1 MKLVAENKRARFEY
15 EFIETYEAGIVLTGD
30 EIKSVRLG
38 HFSIVDTYGYV
49 KNEEC
54 FLRNSYIKEYSNSFD
69 AGRSGDT
76 SRRDRKLLLH
86 KDEILKIKKKIEQDR
101 LTIVPTK
108 AYFSGSNIK
117 VEIAVARGKKLYDKR
132 ESLKQK
138 DLDRRL
144 KWKFELYSK
153 HEALRDI
160 NSKWNEIKKNSL
172 TRKK

>member
-15 EFIETYEAGIVLTGD
+15 ELLETYEAGIVLTGD

-38 HFSIVDTYGYV
+38 HFSIVDTYGYI
-49 KNEEC
+49 KNGEA

-69 AGRSGDT
+69 AGRYGDS

-86 KDEILKIKKKIEQDR
+86 KQEIEKIKKKVEQDH

-108 AYFSGSNIK
+108 AYFSGSNVK

-132 ESLKQK
+132 ETLKKK
-138 DLDRRL
+138 D
-144 KWKFELYSK
+144 
-153 HEALRDI
+153 I
-160 NSKWNEIKKNSL
+160 TKKLN
-172 TRKK
+172 RI

>member
-1 MKLVAENKRARFEY
+1 MKIVAENKRARFEY
-15 EFIETYEAGIVLTGD
+15 ELLETYEAGIVLNGD
-30 EIKSVRLG
+30 EIKSIRLG
-38 HFSIVDTYGYV
+38 HFSIVDTYGFI
-49 KNEEC
+49 KDGEC
-54 FLRNSYIKEYSNSFD
+54 FLRNSYIKEYTNSFD
-69 AGRSGDT
+69 AGRGGDS

-138 DLDRRL
+138 DIERRM
-144 KWKFELYSK
+144 KE
-153 HEALRDI
+153 
-160 NSKWNEIKKNSL
+160 
-172 TRKK
+172 